1 MIRHPS
7 RLSQIDVGTR
17 RGFDLLSYLC
27 QIANH
32 NFNRLKLC
40 LTLVSSTRVKRWQSS
55 KEVHA
60 SRQSYTPGDHL
71 TADLRKQNGGWRRA
85 TVTWAKPLCAAR
97 KSFPA
102 RAKLHTLELGQRPRG
117 NCGPRKSQL
126 PQHRKATSSRLWN
139 GCATSV
145 HTANR
150 KIVHT
155 QPANCSTTDLLVHC
169 SENSKI

>member
-126 PQHRKATSSRLWN
+126 PQHRKARHLEVAERFWN
-139 GCATSV
+139 DFA
-145 HTANR
+145 HN
-150 KIVHT
+150 
-155 QPANCSTTDLLVHC
+155 QPEIRTYAARELL
-169 SENSKI
+169 NDRPARTLL